1 MMYLCALLNF
11 FGFIK
16 KIPVSC
22 PLNISSFIYLNI
34 KLAHFLLD
42 RTLTRNVNGINASK
56 LL

>member
-42 RTLTRNVNGINASK
+42 GTLTRNVNGINASK